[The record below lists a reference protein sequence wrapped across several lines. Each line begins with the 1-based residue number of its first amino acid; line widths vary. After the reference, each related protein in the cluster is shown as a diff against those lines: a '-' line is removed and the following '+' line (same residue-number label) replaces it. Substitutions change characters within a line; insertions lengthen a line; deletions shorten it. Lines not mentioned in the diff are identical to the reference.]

1 MKAKGATGYIQA
13 EEQDIGQ
20 EVAAE
25 ALGRGVWSGVVLF
38 VAVRMGK
45 STVTV
50 GADGMGL
57 P

>member
-1 MKAKGATGYIQA
+1 MAT
-13 EEQDIGQ
+13 
-20 EVAAE
+20 E
-25 ALGRGVWSGVVLF
+25 ALERGVWSGVVLF

-45 STVTV
+45 PTDTV